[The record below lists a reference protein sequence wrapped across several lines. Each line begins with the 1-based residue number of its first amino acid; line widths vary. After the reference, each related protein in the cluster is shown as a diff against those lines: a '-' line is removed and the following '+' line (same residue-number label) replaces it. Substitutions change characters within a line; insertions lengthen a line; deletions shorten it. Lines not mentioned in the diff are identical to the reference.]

1 MTFWT
6 GAGAGAIGAI
16 GSVVGGLFGSNSQ
29 KRANRYMI
37 KNAREQRAWEER
49 MSNTA
54 YQRATADLE
63 AAGLNRILA
72 LGSPSSTPS
81 VPPPGVVVEDGLAKG
96 VSEAASSA
104 LNAKLMTEQAKN
116 LAASTEA
123 QEVRNEPQSKYL
135 IRQMLADQQREQF
148 SKAQSA
154 RETERQARIKTWM
167 DNQTKQA
174 FEEID
179 RNLEGKTGQDRD
191 ELINMRNLLLLKEL
205 IK

>member
-1 MTFWT
+1 MSWD
-6 GAGAGAIGAI
+6 AAASIG
-16 GSVVGGLFGSNSQ
+16 GSIVGGLFGSDAQ

-81 VPPPGVVVEDGLAKG
+81 VPPPGVIPEDALAKG
-96 VSEAASSA
+96 VSEAAASA
-104 LNAKLMTEQAKN
+104 LQAKALSAQTKSVLEDVKLKKWEN
-116 LAASTEA
+116 DQDRRWEA
-123 QEVRNEPQSKYL
+123 NRLLQYQVDEQLQKSLIARN
-135 IRQMLADQQREQF
+135 QQR
-148 SKAQSA
+148 STAA
-154 RETERQARIKTWM
+154 
-167 DNQTKQA
+167 QA
-174 FEEID
+174 FLDTQTQEMYMDID
-179 RNLEGKTGQDRD
+179 KKLEGKTADD
-191 ELINMRNLLLLKEL
+191 KDSLLNLRNIMLLKEL

>member
-1 MTFWT
+1 MSWE
-6 GAGAGAIGAI
+6 AAASIG
-16 GSVVGGLFGSNSQ
+16 GSIVGGLFGSDAQ

-81 VPPPGVVVEDGLAKG
+81 VPPPGVIPEDALAKG
-96 VSEAASSA
+96 VSEAAASA
-104 LNAKLMTEQAKN
+104 LQARALSAQTKSVLEDVKLKKWENDQDRRWEANRLLQYQVDEQLQKSLIA
-116 LAASTEA
+116 
-123 QEVRNEPQSKYL
+123 RN
-135 IRQMLADQQREQF
+135 QQR
-148 SKAQSA
+148 STAA
-154 RETERQARIKTWM
+154 
-167 DNQTKQA
+167 QA
-174 FEEID
+174 FLDTQTQEMYMDID
-179 RNLEGKTGQDRD
+179 KKLEGKTADD
-191 ELINMRNLLLLKEL
+191 KDSLLNLRNIMLLKEL